1 MRLWELENGDDADG
15 APEWDI
21 DSEVDREE
29 LVFDGPNEDSSGE
42 EDDGPEW
49 EFAGESDEENP
60 NLIGH
65 NHPPPPPA
73 PVPPRAMH
81 PANPAD
87 LHLHADVNIPDE
99 AVRAAAAERQ
109 AQADAIARARNRRP
123 LGRGPFD
130 APNRPDRNRAA
141 LAPHRIAGLQRFL
154 NLVQNDQE
162 DEWDSDEL
170 GNEF

>member
-1 MRLWELENGDDADG
+1 LENGDGVGG
-15 APEWDI
+15 APEWD
-21 DSEVDREE
+21 VDAEADLEE
-29 LVFDGPNEDSSGE
+29 RLFDDASDESSGE
-42 EDDGPEW
+42 DDDGPEW

-65 NHPPPPPA
+65 RHHPPPPPA
-73 PVPPRAMH
+73 PVPPRGMH
-81 PANPAD
+81 PANPA
-87 LHLHADVNIPDE
+87 HLRHAVDINVPHE

-109 AQADAIARARNRRP
+109 AQAEAIARARNRPP
-123 LGRGPFD
+123 LGRGPLD
-130 APNRPDRNRAA
+130 VHNRPDRNRVA

-170 GNEF
+170 GDDF